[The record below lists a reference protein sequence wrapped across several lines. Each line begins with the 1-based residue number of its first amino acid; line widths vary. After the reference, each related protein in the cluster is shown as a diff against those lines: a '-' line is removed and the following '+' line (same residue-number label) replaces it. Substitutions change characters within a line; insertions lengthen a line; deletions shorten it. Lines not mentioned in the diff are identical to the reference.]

1 MLSHPAV
8 RLHEL
13 LVGCSTAFNNVLGHQ
28 LLHSLI
34 QLNVG
39 LFEGVTFDISVRS
52 VLSPGRFFLAVSSP
66 GCL

>member
-13 LVGCSTAFNNVLGHQ
+13 LVGCSTVFNNVLGYQ

-39 LFEGVTFDISVRS
+39 LFEGVTFDIGV
-52 VLSPGRFFLAVSSP
+52 
-66 GCL
+66 